1 MSEITE
7 NKSAKLQTEMGEIE
21 ANLAFFEARFALIQH
36 QPDTAYKRAQLKA
49 YEIMQDQLQTKLEEL
64 QLQQKLQQARKKK

>member
-1 MSEITE
+1 
-7 NKSAKLQTEMGEIE
+7 MGEIE

-49 YEIMQDQLQTKLEEL
+49 YEIMQDQLQSKLAEL
-64 QLQQKLQQARKKK
+64 QLEQKLQRAKKKI

>member
-1 MSEITE
+1 
-7 NKSAKLQTEMGEIE
+7 MGEIE

-64 QLQQKLQQARKKK
+64 QLQQKLQQARKKI

>member
-1 MSEITE
+1 MTEITE
-7 NKSAKLQTEMGEIE
+7 NKSSQLQSEMGKIE

-49 YEIMQDQLQTKLEEL
+49 YEIMQDQLQSQLEEL
-64 QLQQKLQQARKKK
+64 QIEHKLQQARKKT

>member
-1 MSEITE
+1 MSETTE
-7 NKSAKLQTEMGEIE
+7 NRAAKLQTEMGEIE

-49 YEIMQDQLQTKLEEL
+49 YEIMQDQLQSKLAEL
-64 QLQQKLQQARKKK
+64 QLEQKLQRAKKKI